1 MLAVARA
8 IIEPRRLL
16 LIDEPSKGLAPAIVQ
31 NMIDAFIELK
41 QAATT
46 ILLVEQNFNFAR
58 QVGDRVAVMD
68 DGRVVHAGG
77 MAQLAEDEALQTR
90 LLGLSWKP
98 PMSTLD
104 ADAPLPQVRADLRP
118 VLLVLALA
126 AIALPLVGSF
136 STWLTLTFA
145 GLAMGMIIF
154 IVASGMTLVFG
165 LMDVLNFGHGL
176 FIAIGAYLAAT
187 VLGAMGD
194 WTQSGSLWMNLAAV
208 LPAMIVGMLVAGAV
222 GLAFERVIVR
232 PVYGQHLKQI
242 LITMG
247 GMIIGEELIKMI
259 WGPQTISLP
268 LPEALRGAVLLGDAA
283 IEKFRIVALVG
294 GLAVLGGMLWL
305 LNRTKLGLLI
315 RAGVEDREMVES
327 LGYRIRHLFVG
338 VFVAGSMLAGLG
350 GALWG
355 LYQQS
360 VVPQLGA
367 QVNVLIF
374 IVIMIGGLGSTVG
387 CLIGAL
393 LVGLMANY
401 TGFLMPKAA
410 LFSNIALMVA
420 ILLWRPQGVYPVA
433 NR

>member
-1 MLAVARA
+1 
-8 IIEPRRLL
+8 
-16 LIDEPSKGLAPAIVQ
+16 
-31 NMIDAFIELK
+31 
-41 QAATT
+41 
-46 ILLVEQNFNFAR
+46 
-58 QVGDRVAVMD
+58 
-68 DGRVVHAGG
+68 
-77 MAQLAEDEALQTR
+77 
-90 LLGLSWKP
+90 
-98 PMSTLD
+98 MSTLEID
-104 ADAPLPQVRADLRP
+104 TPLPRVRADLRP

-126 AIALPLVGSF
+126 ALALPLVGSF
-136 STWLTLTFA
+136 STWVTLTLA

-176 FIAIGAYLAAT
+176 FIAIGAYMAAT
-187 VLGAMGD
+187 VLGAMAD
-194 WTQSGSLWMNLAAV
+194 WTQSGSLWINLGAV

-247 GMIIGEELIKMI
+247 GMIIGEEIIKML

-268 LPEALRGAVLLGDAA
+268 LPEALRGAFLLGDAA
-283 IEKFRIVALVG
+283 IEKFRIVALLT
-294 GLAVLGGMLWL
+294 GLLVLGGMLWL

-350 GALWG
+350 GVLWG
-355 LYQQS
+355 MYQQS
-360 VVPQLGA
+360 IVPQLGA

-374 IVIMIGGLGSTVG
+374 IVIMIGGLRSTVG

-401 TGFLMPKAA
+401 TGFLLPKAA

-420 ILLWRPQGVYPVA
+420 ILLWRPQGVYPVT

>member
-1 MLAVARA
+1 
-8 IIEPRRLL
+8 
-16 LIDEPSKGLAPAIVQ
+16 
-31 NMIDAFIELK
+31 
-41 QAATT
+41 
-46 ILLVEQNFNFAR
+46 
-58 QVGDRVAVMD
+58 
-68 DGRVVHAGG
+68 
-77 MAQLAEDEALQTR
+77 
-90 LLGLSWKP
+90 
-98 PMSTLD
+98 MSTLD
-104 ADAPLPQVRADLRP
+104 IEAPLPRARADLMP
-118 VLLVLALA
+118 VLLVVALA

-136 STWLTLTFA
+136 STWVTLTFA

-176 FIAIGAYLAAT
+176 FIAIGAYMAAT
-187 VLGAMGD
+187 VLGSMAD
-194 WTQSGSLWMNLAAV
+194 WTQSGSLWTNLAAV

-247 GMIIGEELIKMI
+247 GMIIGEEIIKMM
-259 WGPQTISLP
+259 WGPQAITLP
-268 LPEALRGAVLLGDAA
+268 LPESLRGAFLLGDAA
-283 IEKFRIVALVG
+283 IEKYRVVALAVG
-294 GLAVLGGMLWL
+294 LIVLGGMLWV

-350 GALWG
+350 GVLWG
-355 LYQQS
+355 MYQQS
-360 VVPQLGA
+360 IVPQLGA

-420 ILLWRPQGVYPVA
+420 ILLWRPQGVYPVT

>member
-1 MLAVARA
+1 
-8 IIEPRRLL
+8 
-16 LIDEPSKGLAPAIVQ
+16 
-31 NMIDAFIELK
+31 
-41 QAATT
+41 
-46 ILLVEQNFNFAR
+46 
-58 QVGDRVAVMD
+58 
-68 DGRVVHAGG
+68 
-77 MAQLAEDEALQTR
+77 
-90 LLGLSWKP
+90 
-98 PMSTLD
+98 MSTLELD
-104 ADAPLPQVRADLRP
+104 TPLPRVRADLRP
-118 VLLVLALA
+118 ALLVLALA
-126 AIALPLVGSF
+126 AIALPLVGSL
-136 STWLTLTFA
+136 STWLTLTLA

-176 FIAIGAYLAAT
+176 FIAIGAYMAAT
-187 VLGAMGD
+187 VLGSMAD
-194 WTQSGSLWMNLAAV
+194 WTQSGSLWVNLAAV

-247 GMIIGEELIKMI
+247 GMIIGEEIIKML
-259 WGPQTISLP
+259 WGPQTIALP
-268 LPEALRGAVLLGDAA
+268 LPEAMRGAFLLGDAA
-283 IEKFRIVALVG
+283 IEKFRIVALVT
-294 GLAVLGGMLWL
+294 GLLVLGGMLWL

-327 LGYRIRHLFVG
+327 LGYRIKHLFVG

-350 GALWG
+350 GVLWG
-355 LYQQS
+355 MYQQS

-401 TGFLMPKAA
+401 TGFLLPKAA

-420 ILLWRPQGVYPVA
+420 ILLWRPQGVYPVT

>member
-1 MLAVARA
+1 
-8 IIEPRRLL
+8 
-16 LIDEPSKGLAPAIVQ
+16 
-31 NMIDAFIELK
+31 
-41 QAATT
+41 
-46 ILLVEQNFNFAR
+46 
-58 QVGDRVAVMD
+58 
-68 DGRVVHAGG
+68 
-77 MAQLAEDEALQTR
+77 
-90 LLGLSWKP
+90 
-98 PMSTLD
+98 MSTLELD
-104 ADAPLPQVRADLRP
+104 TPLPRVRADLRP
-118 VLLVLALA
+118 ALLVLALA
-126 AIALPLVGSF
+126 AIALPLVGSL
-136 STWLTLTFA
+136 STWLTLTLA

-176 FIAIGAYLAAT
+176 FIAIGAYMAAT
-187 VLGAMGD
+187 VLGSMAD
-194 WTQSGSLWMNLAAV
+194 WTQSGSLWVNLAAV

-222 GLAFERVIVR
+222 GVAFERVIVR

-247 GMIIGEELIKMI
+247 GMIIGEEIIKML
-259 WGPQTISLP
+259 WGPQTLSLP
-268 LPEALRGAVLLGDAA
+268 LPEALRGALLVGDAA
-283 IEKFRIVALVG
+283 IEKFRIVALVV

-350 GALWG
+350 GVLWG

-360 VVPQLGA
+360 IVPQLGA

-420 ILLWRPQGVYPVA
+420 ILLWRPQGVYPVT